1 MNGITIL
8 IWITIAI
15 ICVIACILVKL
26 HYKSDELEHDEGS
39 IIPSAK
45 SINEMTS
52 QRKEKINANNFSN
65 SLSSKSTKKSQNI
78 KSLYGNQQHTP
89 KDYDSYIV
97 PEVNNNSTYEYES
110 KNQVLIDYGNN
121 VKKFQE
127 PIKPIQRDIIS
138 QNKNDKTELK
148 DLFTIDELIKESKRK
163 DDEREK
169 EQPKEEDS
177 ELTELKESIVKKQE
191 ENVEETSHD
200 EVETIESLLNEK
212 ENKDETYT
220 EIETPLKSQKTIE
233 KAISSAYQEKE
244 EIESI
249 SEDENITDVLLNA
262 DNDQLDIPNK
272 KIKEPILKTP
282 TKINENKD
290 NEHGSSV
297 ENDSKTMDLDY
308 RKDLDKFTKKIK
320 GSKLFQEV
328 KEKLTVEP
336 EHIEENISEEEP
348 YIRNVKEYDEF
359 EPIINETHSDY
370 VDPIEDIESAFGD
383 NEQKSE
389 NKPKAFEVIRD
400 VPKPDNTPSETSIK
414 SKPSRDNIKIKINNE
429 EVVLKKGDEIIFNHL
444 GETYSSQVYAING
457 EDISVKYRRQNIIIK
472 PTDVKKIY

>member
-1 MNGITIL
+1 MNEITIL

-45 SINEMTS
+45 SINEKAS
-52 QRKEKINANNFSN
+52 QKKEKIDSSTFSN
-65 SLSSKSTKKSQNI
+65 SLSSKSTQNT
-78 KSLYGNQQHTP
+78 KSLYGSQQRTP
-89 KDYDSYIV
+89 ENYGGYIV
-97 PEVNNNSTYEYES
+97 PEVNNNPTYEYES
-110 KNQVLIDYGNN
+110 KNQVLIDYGNE

-127 PIKPIQRDIIS
+127 PIKQIQRDIIN

-163 DDEREK
+163 DSEREK

-177 ELTELKESIVKKQE
+177 ELTELKETIIKKQE
-191 ENVEETSHD
+191 KSVEESSND
-200 EVETIESLLNEK
+200 EVETIGSLLNEK
-212 ENKDETYT
+212 KDSEDETST
-220 EIETPLKSQKTIE
+220 EIETPSKSQKTIE
-233 KAISSAYQEKE
+233 EAISSAYQEKE
-244 EIESI
+244 ENESI
-249 SEDENITDVLLNA
+249 SEDKNITDVLLNA
-262 DNDQLDIPNK
+262 EEDNNQLDTTEE
-272 KIKEPILKTP
+272 IKEPTLKTP
-282 TKINENKD
+282 TKITETEDDESDLSED
-290 NEHGSSV
+290 NEQI
-297 ENDSKTMDLDY
+297 MDLDY

-336 EHIEENISEEEP
+336 EYLEENIPEEEN
-348 YIRNVKEYDEF
+348 YIRNVREYDEF

-370 VDPIEDIESAFGD
+370 IDPIEDIEPAFVD
-383 NEQKSE
+383 NELKSE
-389 NKPKAFEVIRD
+389 NEPKTLKVIRD
-400 VPKPDNTPSETSIK
+400 TPKPDNTQLKTSTIK
-414 SKPSRDNIKIKINNE
+414 SKPSRNNIKIKINNDE
-429 EVVLKKGDEIIFNHL
+429 FVLKKGDEIIFNHL

-457 EDISVKYRRQNIIIK
+457 DDISVKYRRQNIIIK